1 MPSFWAEVRA
11 LLRTLAWKEVL
22 LMEKKK
28 TLPLHVEYLSV
39 EEMNELFDYCRKE
52 KRAFLTKRHP
62 DISLYRSCVINCKK
76 TKLSVKTE
84 YKGKVKEYITF
95 LDGREDPVVITGA
108 TAYTTLKSYWP
119 ELPEIPEDS
128 PIYDFI
134 SASPMIDYNEK
145 YNNQRVEA
153 WGYDLNSAY
162 ASVILQGWIDT
173 TSGPMAKVIDPE
185 TEIGFDTDLD
195 IQREGFSMY
204 VFKKMETPKGLRN
217 WVNTYYKKKKEAKNR
232 IDKLKAK
239 QHLNFAIGFLQ
250 RKNPWLRAWV
260 VSRCNEYIKSLIDEN
275 TLFWN
280 TDSIVSRVPRPD
292 LEIGL
297 EIGQWKLEHEGV
309 VAYKGNTYQW
319 NNDKP
324 TYRGVPKTWFK
335 GDFDLLKD
343 DKPANENLFY
353 FNEKEIKVCGKDII

>member
-1 MPSFWAEVRA
+1 
-11 LLRTLAWKEVL
+11 
-22 LMEKKK
+22 MEKKK
-28 TLPLHVEYLSV
+28 AFPLHVEYLSV
-39 EEMNELFDYCRKE
+39 DEMNELFDYCRNE
-52 KRAFLTKRHP
+52 KRAFLKRRHP
-62 DISLYRSCVINCKK
+62 DFSLYRSCVISCKK

-195 IQREGFSMY
+195 IQREGFSIY

-217 WVNTYYKKKKEAKNR
+217 WVNIYYKKKKEAKNR

-353 FNEKEIKVCGKDII
+353 FNEKEVKVCGKDTI